1 MDPVNSDSRAQR
13 NGFFISFFSSEVIEA
28 AKGEAVKGS
37 FKWQRESRPFFFIE
51 PKVQARS
58 TVNEKISLKLG
69 IPGRKEKAKT
79 RGSGK
84 EKKWEWNPKIFN

>member
-1 MDPVNSDSRAQR
+1 MDPVSSDSRAQR
-13 NGFFISFFSSEVIEA
+13 NGFFISFFGSQVIEA

-37 FKWQRESRPFFFIE
+37 F
-51 PKVQARS
+51 KVQARS
-58 TVNEKISLKLG
+58 TVNEKISLKLV